1 MKPPSACDKLKAAV
15 VAADKA
21 VWKQKV
27 FSPGRKAAEK
37 KHREALKKF
46 EACKKEY
53 GTAGAVLYAR
63 ALARA
68 AGDAGVQ
75 FGLKSGFQ
83 KQAGLRSADMV
94 KKHFKVDKVRDSIPK
109 AKALAKKEGLEE
121 ATKYAMIVESMN
133 DAKKGA
139 KAGFITAQIGAAI
152 VDVVGGVVTLGSY
165 AAAAPFVH
173 AAIGAGQKLTIGLID
188 KDIAHNEGLYAAAI
202 NKLAKK
208 KKKTVEAAPEAE
220 TPAAAAAAGTAVT
233 ADAGAPWYKSTA
245 VMAGAGLLV
254 TLGVIAA
261 VRASKA
267 KSGG

>member
-1 MKPPSACDKLKAAV
+1 
-15 VAADKA
+15 
-21 VWKQKV
+21 
-27 FSPGRKAAEK
+27 
-37 KHREALKKF
+37 
-46 EACKKEY
+46 
-53 GTAGAVLYAR
+53 
-63 ALARA
+63 
-68 AGDAGVQ
+68 
-75 FGLKSGFQ
+75 
-83 KQAGLRSADMV
+83 
-94 KKHFKVDKVRDSIPK
+94 
-109 AKALAKKEGLEE
+109 
-121 ATKYAMIVESMN
+121 
-133 DAKKGA
+133 
-139 KAGFITAQIGAAI
+139 
-152 VDVVGGVVTLGSY
+152 VVGGVVTLGAY

-208 KKKTVEAAPEAE
+208 KKKTAEAAPEAE